1 MLRLTVMFDTLAI
14 ARQLKDVGLDPEHAE
29 AVADAVRQ
37 AAEHQQ
43 LDVAILATK
52 ADLATLEA
60 RLIKW
65 VLGIILAVAGL
76 QTAAL
81 FALLRLLN

>member
-1 MLRLTVMFDTLAI
+1 M
-14 ARQLKDVGLDPEHAE
+14 
-29 AVADAVRQ
+29 ADAVRQ
-37 AAEHQQ
+37 AAEHRP
-43 LDVAILATK
+43 LDVTILATK
-52 ADLATLEA
+52 GDLAILET

-65 VLGIILAVAGL
+65 VTGIILAVAGL

>member
-1 MLRLTVMFDTLAI
+1 MFDTLAI

-29 AVADAVRQ
+29 AVADVVRQ

-52 ADLATLEA
+52 TDLATLEA

-81 FALLRLLN
+81 FALLRPLN

>member
-1 MLRLTVMFDTLAI
+1 MRFDTLAI
-14 ARQLKDVGLDPEHAE
+14 ARQLKGVGLHPEQAE

-43 LDVAILATK
+43 LDLTILATK
-52 ADLATLEA
+52 TDLAALEA
-60 RLIKW
+60 RLIEW
-65 VLGIILAVAGL
+65 VPGIILAVAGL

>member
-1 MLRLTVMFDTLAI
+1 MFDTLAT
-14 ARQLKDVGLDPEHAE
+14 ARRLKGVGLDPQHAE
-29 AVADAVRQ
+29 SVADAARQ
-37 AAEHQQ
+37 AAEHRP
-43 LDVAILATK
+43 LDATILATR
-52 ADLATLEA
+52 ADLAILET

>member
-1 MLRLTVMFDTLAI
+1 MFDTLAT
-14 ARQLKDVGLDPEHAE
+14 ARRLKGVGLDPEQAE

-37 AAEHQQ
+37 AAEHQ
-43 LDVAILATK
+43 LDLTMLATRT
-52 ADLATLEA
+52 DLATLEI
-60 RLIKW
+60 RLIEW
-65 VLGIILAVAGL
+65 VLGIALAVAGL

>member
-1 MLRLTVMFDTLAI
+1 MFDTLAI
-14 ARQLKDVGLDPEHAE
+14 MRRLKDVGLDPQHAE

-37 AAEHQQ
+37 AAEHRP
-43 LDVAILATK
+43 LGATILATK
-52 ADLATLEA
+52 ADLAIVEA
-60 RLIKW
+60 RLITW
-65 VLGIILAVAGL
+65 ATGIILAVAGL